1 MKLKGLLMVNAVVFG
16 ASGLCALL
24 FPEAVLSLYGVI
36 SGPEVML
43 MSQYAGMGSITIGL
57 LAWLAR
63 NVKDVKAQRAI
74 ILSLLITYIIGV
86 IVSVLGTISGLMKI
100 GWAVVGLYLVFAS
113 AYGYFLAFSKKSES
127 ISQESQ

>member
-1 MKLKGLLMVNAVVFG
+1 MKLKRLLMVSAVVFG
-16 ASGLCALL
+16 ASGMCALL
-24 FPEAVLSLYGVI
+24 FPGAVLSLYGVT

-63 NVKDVKAQRAI
+63 NVMDVQAQRAI
-74 ILSLLITYIIGV
+74 ILSFLITYIIGV

-100 GWAVVGLYLVFAS
+100 GWAVVGLYLLFAS
-113 AYGYFLAFSKKSES
+113 AYGYFLFFSKKSES
-127 ISQESQ
+127 IGQESQ